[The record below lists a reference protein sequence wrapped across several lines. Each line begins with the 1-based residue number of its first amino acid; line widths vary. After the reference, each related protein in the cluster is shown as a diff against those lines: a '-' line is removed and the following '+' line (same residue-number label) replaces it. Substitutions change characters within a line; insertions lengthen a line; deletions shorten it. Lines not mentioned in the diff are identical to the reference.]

1 MKTVFMFSGQ
11 GAQYAGMGKDL
22 YENYAVAKE
31 VFDRADEVLGYSIK
45 DICFSDEEKLGLT
58 EFTQPAILTMSIAAM
73 KVLQENGINADM
85 TAGLSL
91 GEYSALVASGAMK
104 FEEAVALVQ
113 KRGKFMC
120 GIIGYTGS
128 EDVKG
133 VLLDALELLE
143 YRGYDSAGIA
153 LADTGL
159 KQTKVYKCAG
169 RVKDLRA
176 ICESEKLITE
186 CGIGHT
192 RWATHGG
199 VNDTNAH
206 PHQVGKVTLVHNGII
221 ENYRELIADYE
232 LESVLKSETDSE
244 VVAALL
250 NKFYTGDP
258 DEAIKKTVSKLK
270 GTFALVILFEDHQ
283 GEIYSVRNVSPI
295 VATLCKEGAMLA
307 SDLTALCRFTNRY
320 FVVPEYHILKLAKD
334 AIVLKDFNGNQVE
347 PDYLEVDW
355 ELNNAG
361 KNGYP
366 FYMEKEIME
375 QPDAI
380 ERTITN
386 RITSGMPDFT
396 ADGVPDEIF
405 TQCERVNIIACGTAM
420 HAGLVAQALIK
431 SILHMHIDVDM
442 ASEFMYSDP
451 VIDEKSLVIA
461 VSQSGETIDTLEAV
475 KYAKKRGA
483 KCLSIINVKGSSIA
497 RESDYVLYTNAGPEI
512 AVAST
517 KAYTTQ
523 LAVFYLIV
531 AKMAQLR
538 GVFSQEETQSFI
550 RELQRT
556 PDVMKKV
563 LEGRQEI
570 HKLAN
575 KVLEAK
581 DLFMIGRGL
590 DYSILLEGSLKLK
603 EVSYIHS
610 EAYAS
615 GELKHGPIALITQD
629 TPVVAAVTQE
639 KLMSK
644 ELSNI
649 KEVRSRGASCSLS
662 RKVLQKISTVHM
674 IPSICRICRMNLW

>member
-1 MKTVFMFSGQ
+1 
-11 GAQYAGMGKDL
+11 
-22 YENYAVAKE
+22 
-31 VFDRADEVLGYSIK
+31 
-45 DICFSDEEKLGLT
+45 
-58 EFTQPAILTMSIAAM
+58 
-73 KVLQENGINADM
+73 
-85 TAGLSL
+85 
-91 GEYSALVASGAMK
+91 
-104 FEEAVALVQ
+104 
-113 KRGKFMC
+113 MC

-128 EDVKG
+128 EDVRE

-153 LADTGL
+153 LRDEESGKTE
-159 KQTKVYKCAG
+159 VRKCAG
-169 RVKDLRA
+169 RVSDLRA
-176 ICESEKLITE
+176 ICASEKVVSQ

-199 VNDTNAH
+199 VNDCNAH

-221 ENYRELIADYE
+221 ENYRELIVDYDLADT
-232 LESVLKSETDSE
+232 LKSETDSE

-250 NKFYTGDP
+250 NRFYEGKP
-258 DEAIKKTVSKLK
+258 EEAIKKTVSKLK
-270 GTFALVILFEDHQ
+270 GTFALVILFEDQ
-283 GEIYSVRNVSPI
+283 KDVIYSTRNVSPI
-295 VATLCKEGAMLA
+295 VATICKEGAMLA

-320 FVVPEYHILKLAKD
+320 FVVPEYHILKLSADKLTLTD
-334 AIVLKDFNGNQVE
+334 FEGNEVLPK
-347 PDYLEVDW
+347 YLTVDW
-355 ELNNAG
+355 ELNSAG

-375 QPDAI
+375 QPEAI
-380 ERTITN
+380 ENTIRN
-386 RITSGMPDFT
+386 RIVGGMPDFT
-396 ADGVPDEIF
+396 ADGVPDTLF
-405 TQCERVNIIACGTAM
+405 TECEHICIVACGTAM
-420 HAGLVAQALIK
+420 HAGLVAQALVK
-431 SILHMHIDVDM
+431 SILHMHIEVQM

-451 VIDEKSLVIA
+451 VIDEKTLVIA

-475 KYAKKRGA
+475 KYAKNRGA
-483 KCLSIINVKGSSIA
+483 KCLAIINVKGSSIA

-531 AKMAQLR
+531 ARMAHSR
-538 GVFSQEETQSFI
+538 GVFDDAQTQSFV

-556 PDVMKKV
+556 PEVMKKV
-563 LEGRQEI
+563 LERRRDI
-570 HKLAN
+570 HVVAK
-575 KVLEAK
+575 KVLGAK

-629 TPVVAAVTQE
+629 TPVVATVTQE

-649 KEVRSRGASCSLS
+649 KEVKSRGADVVVFIKESIAGDLAKEYEIFTLPDMRDEFMVLPASVALQLLAYYVS
-662 RKVLQKISTVHM
+662 SDKGFDVDKPRNLAKVVTVE
-674 IPSICRICRMNLW
+674 

>member
-1 MKTVFMFSGQ
+1 
-11 GAQYAGMGKDL
+11 
-22 YENYAVAKE
+22 
-31 VFDRADEVLGYSIK
+31 
-45 DICFSDEEKLGLT
+45 
-58 EFTQPAILTMSIAAM
+58 
-73 KVLQENGINADM
+73 
-85 TAGLSL
+85 
-91 GEYSALVASGAMK
+91 
-104 FEEAVALVQ
+104 
-113 KRGKFMC
+113 MC

-128 EDVKG
+128 EDVRE

-153 LADTGL
+153 LRDEESGKTE
-159 KQTKVYKCAG
+159 VRKCAG
-169 RVKDLRA
+169 RVSDLRA
-176 ICESEKLITE
+176 ICMSEKVVSQ

-199 VNDTNAH
+199 VNDCNAH

-221 ENYRELIADYE
+221 ENYRELIADYD
-232 LESVLKSETDSE
+232 LADTLKSETDSE

-250 NKFYTGDP
+250 NRFYEGNP
-258 DEAIKKTVSKLK
+258 EEAIKKTVSKLK
-270 GTFALVILFEDHQ
+270 GTFALVILFEDQ
-283 GEIYSVRNVSPI
+283 KDVIYSTRNVSPI
-295 VATLCKEGAMLA
+295 VATICKEGAMLA

-320 FVVPEYHILKLAKD
+320 FVVPEYHILKLSADKLTLTD
-334 AIVLKDFNGNQVE
+334 FDGNEVLPK
-347 PDYLEVDW
+347 YLTVDW
-355 ELNNAG
+355 ELNSAG

-375 QPDAI
+375 QPEAI
-380 ERTITN
+380 ENTIKN
-386 RITSGMPDFT
+386 RIVGGMPDFT
-396 ADGVPDEIF
+396 ADGVPDTLF
-405 TQCERVNIIACGTAM
+405 TECEHICIVACGTAM
-420 HAGLVAQALIK
+420 HAGLVAQALVK
-431 SILHMHIDVDM
+431 SILHMHIEVQM

-451 VIDEKSLVIA
+451 VIDEKTLVIA

-475 KYAKKRGA
+475 KYAKNRGA
-483 KCLSIINVKGSSIA
+483 KCLAIINVKGSSIA

-531 AKMAQLR
+531 ARMAHSR
-538 GVFSQEETQSFI
+538 GVFDDAQTQSFV

-556 PDVMKKV
+556 PEVMKKV
-563 LEGRQEI
+563 LERRRDI
-570 HKLAN
+570 HVVAK
-575 KVLEAK
+575 KVLGAK

-629 TPVVAAVTQE
+629 TPVVATVTQE

-649 KEVRSRGASCSLS
+649 KEVKSRGADVVVFIKESIAGDLAKEYEIFTLPDMRDEFMVLPASVALQLLAYYVS
-662 RKVLQKISTVHM
+662 SDKGFDVDKPRNLAKVVTVE
-674 IPSICRICRMNLW
+674 

>member
-1 MKTVFMFSGQ
+1 
-11 GAQYAGMGKDL
+11 
-22 YENYAVAKE
+22 
-31 VFDRADEVLGYSIK
+31 
-45 DICFSDEEKLGLT
+45 
-58 EFTQPAILTMSIAAM
+58 
-73 KVLQENGINADM
+73 
-85 TAGLSL
+85 
-91 GEYSALVASGAMK
+91 
-104 FEEAVALVQ
+104 
-113 KRGKFMC
+113 MC

-128 EDVKG
+128 EDVRE

-153 LADTGL
+153 LRDEESGKTE
-159 KQTKVYKCAG
+159 VRKCAG
-169 RVKDLRA
+169 RVSDLRA
-176 ICESEKLITE
+176 ICASEKVVSQ

-199 VNDTNAH
+199 VNDCNAH

-221 ENYRELIADYE
+221 ENYRELIADYD
-232 LESVLKSETDSE
+232 LADTLKSETDSE

-250 NKFYTGDP
+250 NRFYEGKP
-258 DEAIKKTVSKLK
+258 EEAIKKTVSKLK
-270 GTFALVILFEDHQ
+270 GTFALVILFEDQ
-283 GEIYSVRNVSPI
+283 KDVIYSTRNVSPI
-295 VATLCKEGAMLA
+295 VATICKEGAMLA

-320 FVVPEYHILKLAKD
+320 FVVPEYHILKLSADKLTLTD
-334 AIVLKDFNGNQVE
+334 FDGNEVLPK
-347 PDYLEVDW
+347 YLTVDW
-355 ELNNAG
+355 ELNSAG

-375 QPDAI
+375 QPEAI
-380 ERTITN
+380 ENTIRN
-386 RITSGMPDFT
+386 RIVGGMPDFT
-396 ADGVPDEIF
+396 ADGVPDTLF
-405 TQCERVNIIACGTAM
+405 TECEHICIVACGTAM
-420 HAGLVAQALIK
+420 HAGLVAQALVK
-431 SILHMHIDVDM
+431 SILHMHIEVQM

-451 VIDEKSLVIA
+451 VIDEKTLVIA

-475 KYAKKRGA
+475 KYAKNRGA
-483 KCLSIINVKGSSIA
+483 KCLAIINVKGSSIA

-531 AKMAQLR
+531 ARMAHSR
-538 GVFSQEETQSFI
+538 GVFDDAQTQSFV

-556 PDVMKKV
+556 PEVMKKV
-563 LEGRQEI
+563 LERRRDI
-570 HKLAN
+570 HVVAK
-575 KVLEAK
+575 KVLGAK

-629 TPVVAAVTQE
+629 TPVVATVTQE

-649 KEVRSRGASCSLS
+649 KEVKSRGADVVVFIKESIAGDLAKEYEIFTLPDMQDEFMVLPASVALQLLAYYVS
-662 RKVLQKISTVHM
+662 SDKGFDVDKPRNLAKVVTVE
-674 IPSICRICRMNLW
+674 

>member
-1 MKTVFMFSGQ
+1 
-11 GAQYAGMGKDL
+11 
-22 YENYAVAKE
+22 
-31 VFDRADEVLGYSIK
+31 
-45 DICFSDEEKLGLT
+45 
-58 EFTQPAILTMSIAAM
+58 
-73 KVLQENGINADM
+73 
-85 TAGLSL
+85 
-91 GEYSALVASGAMK
+91 
-104 FEEAVALVQ
+104 
-113 KRGKFMC
+113 MC

-128 EDVKG
+128 EDVRE

-153 LADTGL
+153 LRDEESGKTE
-159 KQTKVYKCAG
+159 VRKCAG
-169 RVKDLRA
+169 RVSDLRA
-176 ICESEKLITE
+176 ICASEKVVSQ

-199 VNDTNAH
+199 VNDCNAH

-221 ENYRELIADYE
+221 ENYRELIADYD
-232 LESVLKSETDSE
+232 LADTLKSETDSE

-250 NKFYTGDP
+250 NRFYEGNP
-258 DEAIKKTVSKLK
+258 EEAIKKTVSKLK
-270 GTFALVILFEDHQ
+270 GTFALVILFEDQ
-283 GEIYSVRNVSPI
+283 KDVIYSTRNVSPI
-295 VATLCKEGAMLA
+295 VATICKEGAMLA

-320 FVVPEYHILKLAKD
+320 FVVPEYHILKLSADKLTLTD
-334 AIVLKDFNGNQVE
+334 FEGNEVLPK
-347 PDYLEVDW
+347 YLTVDW
-355 ELNNAG
+355 ELNSAG

-375 QPDAI
+375 QPEAI
-380 ERTITN
+380 ENTIKN
-386 RITSGMPDFT
+386 RIVGGMPDFT
-396 ADGVPDEIF
+396 ADGVPDTLF
-405 TQCERVNIIACGTAM
+405 TECEHICIVACGTAM
-420 HAGLVAQALIK
+420 HAGLVAQALVK
-431 SILHMHIDVDM
+431 SILHMHIEVQM

-451 VIDEKSLVIA
+451 VIDEKTLVIA

-475 KYAKKRGA
+475 KYAKNRGA
-483 KCLSIINVKGSSIA
+483 KCLAIINVKGSSIA

-531 AKMAQLR
+531 ARMAHSR
-538 GVFSQEETQSFI
+538 GVFDDAQTQSFV

-556 PDVMKKV
+556 PEVMKKV
-563 LEGRQEI
+563 LEHRRDI
-570 HKLAN
+570 HVVAK
-575 KVLEAK
+575 KVLGAK

-629 TPVVAAVTQE
+629 TPVVATVTQE

-649 KEVRSRGASCSLS
+649 KEVKSRGADVVVFIKESIAGDLAKEYEIFTLPDMQDEFMVLPASVALQLLAYYVS
-662 RKVLQKISTVHM
+662 SDKGFDVDKPRNLAKVVTVE
-674 IPSICRICRMNLW
+674 

>member
-1 MKTVFMFSGQ
+1 
-11 GAQYAGMGKDL
+11 
-22 YENYAVAKE
+22 
-31 VFDRADEVLGYSIK
+31 
-45 DICFSDEEKLGLT
+45 
-58 EFTQPAILTMSIAAM
+58 
-73 KVLQENGINADM
+73 
-85 TAGLSL
+85 
-91 GEYSALVASGAMK
+91 
-104 FEEAVALVQ
+104 
-113 KRGKFMC
+113 MC
-120 GIIGYTGS
+120 GIIGYTGR
-128 EDVKG
+128 EDVRE

-153 LADTGL
+153 LRDEESGKTE
-159 KQTKVYKCAG
+159 VRKCAG
-169 RVKDLRA
+169 RVSDLRA
-176 ICESEKLITE
+176 ICASEKVVSQ

-199 VNDTNAH
+199 VNDCNAH

-221 ENYRELIADYE
+221 ENYRELIADYD
-232 LESVLKSETDSE
+232 LADTLKSETDSE

-250 NKFYTGDP
+250 NRFYEGKP
-258 DEAIKKTVSKLK
+258 EEAIKKTVSKLK
-270 GTFALVILFEDHQ
+270 GTFALVILFEDQ
-283 GEIYSVRNVSPI
+283 KDVIYSTRNVSPI
-295 VATLCKEGAMLA
+295 VATICKEGAMLA

-320 FVVPEYHILKLAKD
+320 FVVPEYHILKLSADK
-334 AIVLKDFNGNQVE
+334 LTLTDFDGNE
-347 PDYLEVDW
+347 MLPKYLTVDW
-355 ELNNAG
+355 ELNSAG

-375 QPDAI
+375 QPEAI
-380 ERTITN
+380 ENTIRN
-386 RITSGMPDFT
+386 RIVGGMPDFT
-396 ADGVPDEIF
+396 ADGVPDTLF
-405 TQCERVNIIACGTAM
+405 TECEHICIVACGTAM
-420 HAGLVAQALIK
+420 HAGLVAQALVK
-431 SILHMHIDVDM
+431 SILHMHIEVQM

-451 VIDEKSLVIA
+451 VIDEKTLVIA

-475 KYAKKRGA
+475 KYAKNRGA
-483 KCLSIINVKGSSIA
+483 KCLAIINVKGSSIA

-531 AKMAQLR
+531 ARMAHSR
-538 GVFSQEETQSFI
+538 GVFDDAQTQSFV

-556 PDVMKKV
+556 PEVMKKV
-563 LEGRQEI
+563 LERRRDI
-570 HKLAN
+570 HVVAK
-575 KVLEAK
+575 KVLGAK

-629 TPVVAAVTQE
+629 TPVVATVTQE

-649 KEVRSRGASCSLS
+649 KEVKSRGADVVVFIKESIVGDLAKEYEIFTLPDMQDEFMVLPASVALQLLAYYVS
-662 RKVLQKISTVHM
+662 SDKGFDVDKPRNLAKVVTVE
-674 IPSICRICRMNLW
+674 

>member
-1 MKTVFMFSGQ
+1 
-11 GAQYAGMGKDL
+11 
-22 YENYAVAKE
+22 
-31 VFDRADEVLGYSIK
+31 
-45 DICFSDEEKLGLT
+45 
-58 EFTQPAILTMSIAAM
+58 
-73 KVLQENGINADM
+73 
-85 TAGLSL
+85 
-91 GEYSALVASGAMK
+91 
-104 FEEAVALVQ
+104 
-113 KRGKFMC
+113 MC

-128 EDVKG
+128 EDVRE

-153 LADTGL
+153 LRDEESGKTE
-159 KQTKVYKCAG
+159 VRKCAG
-169 RVKDLRA
+169 RVSDLRA
-176 ICESEKLITE
+176 ICASEKVVSQ

-199 VNDTNAH
+199 VNDCNAH

-221 ENYRELIADYE
+221 ENYRELIVDYDLADT
-232 LESVLKSETDSE
+232 LKSETDSE

-250 NKFYTGDP
+250 NRFYEGKP
-258 DEAIKKTVSKLK
+258 EEAIKKTVSKLK
-270 GTFALVILFEDHQ
+270 GTFALVILFEDQ
-283 GEIYSVRNVSPI
+283 KDVIYSTRNVSPI
-295 VATLCKEGAMLA
+295 VATICKEGAMLA

-320 FVVPEYHILKLAKD
+320 FVVPEYHILKLSADKLTLTD
-334 AIVLKDFNGNQVE
+334 FDGNEVLPK
-347 PDYLEVDW
+347 YLTVDW
-355 ELNNAG
+355 ELNSAG

-375 QPDAI
+375 QPEAI
-380 ERTITN
+380 ENTIRN
-386 RITSGMPDFT
+386 RIVGGMPDFT
-396 ADGVPDEIF
+396 ADGVPDTLF
-405 TQCERVNIIACGTAM
+405 TECEHICIVACGTAM
-420 HAGLVAQALIK
+420 HAGLVAQALVK
-431 SILHMHIDVDM
+431 SILHMHIEVQM

-451 VIDEKSLVIA
+451 VIDEKTLVIA
-461 VSQSGETIDTLEAV
+461 VSQSGETIDTLEAL
-475 KYAKKRGA
+475 KYAKNRGA
-483 KCLSIINVKGSSIA
+483 KCLAIINVKGSSIA

-531 AKMAQLR
+531 ARMAHSR
-538 GVFSQEETQSFI
+538 GVFDDAQTQSFV

-556 PDVMKKV
+556 PEVMKKV
-563 LEGRQEI
+563 LERRRDI
-570 HKLAN
+570 HVVAK
-575 KVLEAK
+575 KVLGAK

-629 TPVVAAVTQE
+629 TPVVATVTQE

-649 KEVRSRGASCSLS
+649 KEVKSRGADVVVFIKESIAGDLAKEYEIFTLPDMRDEFMVLPASVALQLLAYYVS
-662 RKVLQKISTVHM
+662 SDKGFDVDKPRNLAKVVTVE
-674 IPSICRICRMNLW
+674 

>member
-1 MKTVFMFSGQ
+1 
-11 GAQYAGMGKDL
+11 
-22 YENYAVAKE
+22 
-31 VFDRADEVLGYSIK
+31 
-45 DICFSDEEKLGLT
+45 
-58 EFTQPAILTMSIAAM
+58 
-73 KVLQENGINADM
+73 
-85 TAGLSL
+85 
-91 GEYSALVASGAMK
+91 
-104 FEEAVALVQ
+104 
-113 KRGKFMC
+113 MC

-128 EDVKG
+128 EDVRE

-153 LADTGL
+153 LRDEESGKTE
-159 KQTKVYKCAG
+159 VRKCAG
-169 RVKDLRA
+169 RVSDLRA
-176 ICESEKLITE
+176 ICASEKVVSQ

-199 VNDTNAH
+199 VNDCNAH
-206 PHQVGKVTLVHNGII
+206 PHHVGKVTLVHNGII
-221 ENYRELIADYE
+221 ENYRELIADYD
-232 LESVLKSETDSE
+232 LADTLKSETDSE

-250 NKFYTGDP
+250 NRFYEGNP
-258 DEAIKKTVSKLK
+258 EEAIKKTVSKLK
-270 GTFALVILFEDHQ
+270 GTFALVILFEDQ
-283 GEIYSVRNVSPI
+283 KDVIYSTRNVSPI
-295 VATLCKEGAMLA
+295 VATICKEGAMLA

-320 FVVPEYHILKLAKD
+320 FVVPEYHILKLSADKLTLTD
-334 AIVLKDFNGNQVE
+334 FDGNEVLPK
-347 PDYLEVDW
+347 YLTVDW
-355 ELNNAG
+355 ELNSAG

-375 QPDAI
+375 QPEAI
-380 ERTITN
+380 ENTIRN
-386 RITSGMPDFT
+386 RIVGGMPDFT
-396 ADGVPDEIF
+396 ADGVPDTLF
-405 TQCERVNIIACGTAM
+405 TECEHICIVACGTAM
-420 HAGLVAQALIK
+420 HAGLVAQALVK
-431 SILHMHIDVDM
+431 SILHMHIEVQM

-451 VIDEKSLVIA
+451 VIDEKTLVIA
-461 VSQSGETIDTLEAV
+461 VSQSGETIDTLEAM
-475 KYAKKRGA
+475 KYAKNRGA
-483 KCLSIINVKGSSIA
+483 KCLAIINVKGSSIA

-531 AKMAQLR
+531 ARMAHSR
-538 GVFSQEETQSFI
+538 GVFDDAQTQSFV

-556 PDVMKKV
+556 PEVMKKV
-563 LEGRQEI
+563 LERRRDI
-570 HKLAN
+570 HVVAK
-575 KVLEAK
+575 KVLGAK

-629 TPVVAAVTQE
+629 TPVVATVTQE

-649 KEVRSRGASCSLS
+649 KEVKSRGADVVVFIKESIVGDLAKEYEIFTLPDMQDEFMVLPASVALQLLAYYVS
-662 RKVLQKISTVHM
+662 SDKGFDVDKPRNLAKVVTVE
-674 IPSICRICRMNLW
+674 

>member
-1 MKTVFMFSGQ
+1 
-11 GAQYAGMGKDL
+11 
-22 YENYAVAKE
+22 
-31 VFDRADEVLGYSIK
+31 
-45 DICFSDEEKLGLT
+45 
-58 EFTQPAILTMSIAAM
+58 
-73 KVLQENGINADM
+73 
-85 TAGLSL
+85 
-91 GEYSALVASGAMK
+91 
-104 FEEAVALVQ
+104 
-113 KRGKFMC
+113 MC

-128 EDVKG
+128 EDVRE

-153 LADTGL
+153 LRDEESGKTE
-159 KQTKVYKCAG
+159 VRKCAG
-169 RVKDLRA
+169 RVSDLRA
-176 ICESEKLITE
+176 ICASEKVVSQ

-192 RWATHGG
+192 RWATLGG
-199 VNDTNAH
+199 VNDCNAH

-221 ENYRELIADYE
+221 ENYRELIADYD
-232 LESVLKSETDSE
+232 LADTLKSETDSE

-250 NKFYTGDP
+250 NRFYEGNP
-258 DEAIKKTVSKLK
+258 EEAIKKTVSKLK
-270 GTFALVILFEDHQ
+270 GTFALVILFEDQ
-283 GEIYSVRNVSPI
+283 KDVIYSTRNVSPI
-295 VATLCKEGAMLA
+295 VATICKEGAMLA

-320 FVVPEYHILKLAKD
+320 FVVPEYHILKLSADKLTLTD
-334 AIVLKDFNGNQVE
+334 FDGNEVLPK
-347 PDYLEVDW
+347 YLTVDW
-355 ELNNAG
+355 ELNSAG

-375 QPDAI
+375 QPEAI
-380 ERTITN
+380 ENTIRN
-386 RITSGMPDFT
+386 RIVGGMPDFT
-396 ADGVPDEIF
+396 ADGVPDTLF
-405 TQCERVNIIACGTAM
+405 TECEHICIVACGTAM
-420 HAGLVAQALIK
+420 HAGLVAQALVK
-431 SILHMHIDVDM
+431 SILHMHIEVQM

-451 VIDEKSLVIA
+451 VIDEKTLVIA
-461 VSQSGETIDTLEAV
+461 VSQSGETIDTLEAM
-475 KYAKKRGA
+475 KYAKNRGA
-483 KCLSIINVKGSSIA
+483 KCLAIINVKGSSIA

-531 AKMAQLR
+531 ARMAHSR
-538 GVFSQEETQSFI
+538 GVFDDAQTQSFV

-556 PDVMKKV
+556 PEVMKKV
-563 LEGRQEI
+563 LERRRDI
-570 HKLAN
+570 HVVAK
-575 KVLEAK
+575 KVLGAK

-629 TPVVAAVTQE
+629 TPVVATVTQE

-649 KEVRSRGASCSLS
+649 KEVKSRGADVVVFIKEIIVGDLAKEYEIFTLPDMQDEFMVLPASVALQLLAYYVSSDKGFDVDKPRNLA
-662 RKVLQKISTVHM
+662 KVVTVE
-674 IPSICRICRMNLW
+674 

>member
-1 MKTVFMFSGQ
+1 
-11 GAQYAGMGKDL
+11 
-22 YENYAVAKE
+22 
-31 VFDRADEVLGYSIK
+31 
-45 DICFSDEEKLGLT
+45 
-58 EFTQPAILTMSIAAM
+58 
-73 KVLQENGINADM
+73 
-85 TAGLSL
+85 
-91 GEYSALVASGAMK
+91 
-104 FEEAVALVQ
+104 
-113 KRGKFMC
+113 MC

-128 EDVKG
+128 EDVRE

-153 LADTGL
+153 LRDEESGKTE
-159 KQTKVYKCAG
+159 VRKCAG
-169 RVKDLRA
+169 RVSDLRA
-176 ICESEKLITE
+176 ICASEKVVSQ

-199 VNDTNAH
+199 VNDCNAH

-221 ENYRELIADYE
+221 ENYRELIADYD
-232 LESVLKSETDSE
+232 LADTLKSETDSE

-250 NKFYTGDP
+250 NRFYEGNP
-258 DEAIKKTVSKLK
+258 EEAIKKTVSKLK
-270 GTFALVILFEDHQ
+270 GTFALVILFEDQ
-283 GEIYSVRNVSPI
+283 KDVIYSTRNVSPI
-295 VATLCKEGAMLA
+295 VATICKEGAMLA

-320 FVVPEYHILKLAKD
+320 FVVPEYHILKLSADKLTLTD
-334 AIVLKDFNGNQVE
+334 FDGNEVLPK
-347 PDYLEVDW
+347 YLTVDW
-355 ELNNAG
+355 ELNSAG

-375 QPDAI
+375 QPEAI
-380 ERTITN
+380 ENTIRN
-386 RITSGMPDFT
+386 RIVGGMPDFT
-396 ADGVPDEIF
+396 ADGVPDTLF
-405 TQCERVNIIACGTAM
+405 TECEHICIVACGTAM
-420 HAGLVAQALIK
+420 HAGLVAQALVK
-431 SILHMHIDVDM
+431 SILHMHIEVQM

-451 VIDEKSLVIA
+451 VIDEKTLVIA

-475 KYAKKRGA
+475 KYAKNRGA
-483 KCLSIINVKGSSIA
+483 KCLAIINVKGSSIA

-531 AKMAQLR
+531 ARMAHSR
-538 GVFSQEETQSFI
+538 GVFDDAQTQSFV

-556 PDVMKKV
+556 PEVMKKV
-563 LEGRQEI
+563 LERRRDI
-570 HKLAN
+570 HVVAK
-575 KVLEAK
+575 KVLGAK

-629 TPVVAAVTQE
+629 TPVVATVTQE

-649 KEVRSRGASCSLS
+649 KDVKSRGADVVVFIKESIVGDLAKEYEIFTLPDMKDEFMVLPASVALQLLAYYVS
-662 RKVLQKISTVHM
+662 SDKGFDVDKPRNLAKVVTVE
-674 IPSICRICRMNLW
+674 

>member
-1 MKTVFMFSGQ
+1 
-11 GAQYAGMGKDL
+11 
-22 YENYAVAKE
+22 
-31 VFDRADEVLGYSIK
+31 
-45 DICFSDEEKLGLT
+45 
-58 EFTQPAILTMSIAAM
+58 
-73 KVLQENGINADM
+73 
-85 TAGLSL
+85 
-91 GEYSALVASGAMK
+91 
-104 FEEAVALVQ
+104 
-113 KRGKFMC
+113 MC

-128 EDVKG
+128 EDVRE

-153 LADTGL
+153 LRDEESGKTE
-159 KQTKVYKCAG
+159 VRKCAG
-169 RVKDLRA
+169 RVSDLRA
-176 ICESEKLITE
+176 ICASEKVVSQ

-199 VNDTNAH
+199 VNDCNAH

-221 ENYRELIADYE
+221 ENYRELIADYD
-232 LESVLKSETDSE
+232 LADTLKSETDSE

-250 NKFYTGDP
+250 NRFYEGKP
-258 DEAIKKTVSKLK
+258 EEAIKKTVSKLK
-270 GTFALVILFEDHQ
+270 GTFALVILFEDQ
-283 GEIYSVRNVSPI
+283 KDVIYSTRNVSPI
-295 VATLCKEGAMLA
+295 VATICKEGAMLA

-320 FVVPEYHILKLAKD
+320 FVVPEYHILKLSADK
-334 AIVLKDFNGNQVE
+334 LTLTDFDGNE
-347 PDYLEVDW
+347 MLPKYLTVDW
-355 ELNNAG
+355 ELNSAG

-375 QPDAI
+375 QPEAI
-380 ERTITN
+380 ENTIRN
-386 RITSGMPDFT
+386 RIVGGMPDFT
-396 ADGVPDEIF
+396 ADGVPDTLF
-405 TQCERVNIIACGTAM
+405 TECEHICIVACGTAM
-420 HAGLVAQALIK
+420 HAGLVAQALVK
-431 SILHMHIDVDM
+431 SILHMHIEVQM

-451 VIDEKSLVIA
+451 VIDEKTLVIA
-461 VSQSGETIDTLEAV
+461 VSQSGETIDTLEAM
-475 KYAKKRGA
+475 KYAKNRGA
-483 KCLSIINVKGSSIA
+483 KCLAIINVKGSSIA

-531 AKMAQLR
+531 ARMAHSR
-538 GVFSQEETQSFI
+538 GVFDDAQTQSFV

-556 PDVMKKV
+556 PEVMKKV
-563 LEGRQEI
+563 LERRRDI
-570 HKLAN
+570 HVVAK
-575 KVLEAK
+575 KVLGAK

-629 TPVVAAVTQE
+629 TPVVATVTQE

-649 KEVRSRGASCSLS
+649 KEVKSRGADVVVFIKESIVGDLAKEYEIFTLPDMQDEFMVLPASVALQLLAYYVS
-662 RKVLQKISTVHM
+662 SDKGFDVDKPRNLAKVVTVE
-674 IPSICRICRMNLW
+674 

>member
-1 MKTVFMFSGQ
+1 
-11 GAQYAGMGKDL
+11 
-22 YENYAVAKE
+22 
-31 VFDRADEVLGYSIK
+31 
-45 DICFSDEEKLGLT
+45 
-58 EFTQPAILTMSIAAM
+58 
-73 KVLQENGINADM
+73 
-85 TAGLSL
+85 
-91 GEYSALVASGAMK
+91 
-104 FEEAVALVQ
+104 
-113 KRGKFMC
+113 MC

-347 PDYLEVDW
+347 P
-355 ELNNAG
+355 
-361 KNGYP
+361 
-366 FYMEKEIME
+366 
-375 QPDAI
+375 
-380 ERTITN
+380 
-386 RITSGMPDFT
+386 
-396 ADGVPDEIF
+396 
-405 TQCERVNIIACGTAM
+405 AC
-420 HAGLVAQALIK
+420 
-431 SILHMHIDVDM
+431 
-442 ASEFMYSDP
+442 
-451 VIDEKSLVIA
+451 
-461 VSQSGETIDTLEAV
+461 
-475 KYAKKRGA
+475 
-483 KCLSIINVKGSSIA
+483 
-497 RESDYVLYTNAGPEI
+497 
-512 AVAST
+512 
-517 KAYTTQ
+517 
-523 LAVFYLIV
+523 
-531 AKMAQLR
+531 
-538 GVFSQEETQSFI
+538 
-550 RELQRT
+550 
-556 PDVMKKV
+556 
-563 LEGRQEI
+563 
-570 HKLAN
+570 
-575 KVLEAK
+575 
-581 DLFMIGRGL
+581 
-590 DYSILLEGSLKLK
+590 
-603 EVSYIHS
+603 
-610 EAYAS
+610 
-615 GELKHGPIALITQD
+615 
-629 TPVVAAVTQE
+629 
-639 KLMSK
+639 
-644 ELSNI
+644 
-649 KEVRSRGASCSLS
+649 
-662 RKVLQKISTVHM
+662 
-674 IPSICRICRMNLW
+674 

>member
-1 MKTVFMFSGQ
+1 
-11 GAQYAGMGKDL
+11 
-22 YENYAVAKE
+22 
-31 VFDRADEVLGYSIK
+31 
-45 DICFSDEEKLGLT
+45 
-58 EFTQPAILTMSIAAM
+58 
-73 KVLQENGINADM
+73 
-85 TAGLSL
+85 
-91 GEYSALVASGAMK
+91 
-104 FEEAVALVQ
+104 
-113 KRGKFMC
+113 MC

-128 EDVKG
+128 EDVRE

-153 LADTGL
+153 LRDEESGKTE
-159 KQTKVYKCAG
+159 VRKCAG
-169 RVKDLRA
+169 RVSDLRA
-176 ICESEKLITE
+176 ICASEKVVSQ

-199 VNDTNAH
+199 VNDCNAH

-221 ENYRELIADYE
+221 ENYRELIADYD
-232 LESVLKSETDSE
+232 LADTLKSETDSE

-250 NKFYTGDP
+250 NRFYEGKP
-258 DEAIKKTVSKLK
+258 EEAIKKTVSKLK
-270 GTFALVILFEDHQ
+270 GTFALVILFEDQ
-283 GEIYSVRNVSPI
+283 KDVIYSTRNVSPI
-295 VATLCKEGAMLA
+295 VATICKEGAMLA

-320 FVVPEYHILKLAKD
+320 FVVPEYHILKLSADKLTLTD
-334 AIVLKDFNGNQVE
+334 FEGNEVLPK
-347 PDYLEVDW
+347 YLTVDW
-355 ELNNAG
+355 ELNSAG

-375 QPDAI
+375 QPEAI
-380 ERTITN
+380 ENTIRN
-386 RITSGMPDFT
+386 RIVGGMPDFT
-396 ADGVPDEIF
+396 ADGVPDTLF
-405 TQCERVNIIACGTAM
+405 TECEHICIVACGTAM
-420 HAGLVAQALIK
+420 HAGLVAQALVK
-431 SILHMHIDVDM
+431 SILHMHIEVQM

-451 VIDEKSLVIA
+451 VIDEKTLVIA
-461 VSQSGETIDTLEAV
+461 VSQSGETIDTLEAM
-475 KYAKKRGA
+475 KYAKNRGA
-483 KCLSIINVKGSSIA
+483 KCLAIINVKGSSIA

-531 AKMAQLR
+531 AKMAQLC
-538 GVFSQEETQSFI
+538 GVFSEEETRSFV
-550 RELQRT
+550 RELQQSPEAVR
-556 PDVMKKV
+556 KV
-563 LEGRQEI
+563 LERRTQI
-570 HKLAN
+570 HRLAN

-590 DYSILLEGSLKLK
+590 DYSTLLEGSLKLK

-649 KEVRSRGASCSLS
+649 KEVRSRGADIVLFTKESLAKDLES
-662 RKVLQKISTVHM
+662 MYDTFCLPELRDEFMVMPTSVALQLLAYYVSSDKGFDVDKPRNLAKVVTVE
-674 IPSICRICRMNLW
+674 

>member
-1 MKTVFMFSGQ
+1 
-11 GAQYAGMGKDL
+11 
-22 YENYAVAKE
+22 
-31 VFDRADEVLGYSIK
+31 
-45 DICFSDEEKLGLT
+45 
-58 EFTQPAILTMSIAAM
+58 
-73 KVLQENGINADM
+73 
-85 TAGLSL
+85 
-91 GEYSALVASGAMK
+91 
-104 FEEAVALVQ
+104 
-113 KRGKFMC
+113 MC

-128 EDVKG
+128 EDVKEI
-133 VLLDALELLE
+133 LLDALELLE
-143 YRGYDSAGIA
+143 YRGYDSAGIGVCDEA
-153 LADTGL
+153 SGA
-159 KQTKVYKCAG
+159 TKVYKCAG
-169 RVKDLRA
+169 RVSDLRA
-176 ICESEKLITE
+176 ICASEKILSH

-199 VNDTNAH
+199 VNDVNAH
-206 PHQVGKVTLVHNGII
+206 PHKVGKVTLVHNGII
-221 ENYRELIADYE
+221 ENYRELIADYNLQE
-232 LESVLKSETDSE
+232 KLQSETDSE

-250 NKFYTGDP
+250 DHFYTGDP

-270 GTFALVILFEDHQ
+270 GTFALVILFADQ
-283 GEIYSVRNVSPI
+283 KDVIYSSRNVSPI

-320 FVVPEYHILKLAKD
+320 FVVPEYHILELHKDKL
-334 AIVLKDFNGNQVE
+334 VLKDFDGTVKE
-347 PDYLEVDW
+347 PEFLEVDW
-355 ELNNAG
+355 ELNSAG

-380 ERTITN
+380 ANTIAN
-386 RITSGMPDFT
+386 RIKGEMPDFS
-396 ADGVPDEIF
+396 AEKIPDELF
-405 TQCERVNIIACGTAM
+405 TDCERICVVACGTAM
-420 HAGLVAQALIK
+420 HAGLVAQALVK
-431 SILHMHIDVDM
+431 SILHMHIDVEM

-451 VIDEKSLVIA
+451 VIDDKTLVIA

-475 KYAKKRGA
+475 KYARRRGA

-523 LAVFYLIV
+523 LAVFYMVV

-538 GVFSQEETQSFI
+538 GVFDVEQTQSFI
-550 RELQRT
+550 RELQRV
-556 PDVMKKV
+556 PDVIKKV
-563 LEGRQEI
+563 LEDRRMI
-570 HKLAN
+570 HVLAN

-615 GELKHGPIALITQD
+615 GELKHGPIALITND

-639 KLMSK
+639 KLLSK

-649 KEVRSRGASCSLS
+649 KEVRSRGASVVLFIKEKIAGGLENEYDVFKLPDMHDEFMVMPASVALQLLAYYVS
-662 RKVLQKISTVHM
+662 SDKGFDVDKPRNLAKVVTVE
-674 IPSICRICRMNLW
+674 

>member
-1 MKTVFMFSGQ
+1 
-11 GAQYAGMGKDL
+11 
-22 YENYAVAKE
+22 
-31 VFDRADEVLGYSIK
+31 
-45 DICFSDEEKLGLT
+45 
-58 EFTQPAILTMSIAAM
+58 
-73 KVLQENGINADM
+73 
-85 TAGLSL
+85 
-91 GEYSALVASGAMK
+91 
-104 FEEAVALVQ
+104 
-113 KRGKFMC
+113 MC

-128 EDVKG
+128 EDVRE

-153 LADTGL
+153 LRDEESGKTE
-159 KQTKVYKCAG
+159 VRKCAG
-169 RVKDLRA
+169 RVSDLRA
-176 ICESEKLITE
+176 ICASEKVVSQ

-199 VNDTNAH
+199 VNDCNAH

-221 ENYRELIADYE
+221 ENYRELIADYD
-232 LESVLKSETDSE
+232 LADTLKSETDSE

-250 NKFYTGDP
+250 NRFYEGKP
-258 DEAIKKTVSKLK
+258 EEAIKKTVSKLK
-270 GTFALVILFEDHQ
+270 GTFALVILFEDQ
-283 GEIYSVRNVSPI
+283 KDVIYSTRNVSPI
-295 VATLCKEGAMLA
+295 VATICKEGAMLA

-320 FVVPEYHILKLAKD
+320 FVVPEYHILKLSADKLTLTD
-334 AIVLKDFNGNQVE
+334 FEGNEVLPK
-347 PDYLEVDW
+347 YLTVDW
-355 ELNNAG
+355 ELNSAG

-375 QPDAI
+375 QPEAI
-380 ERTITN
+380 ENTIRN
-386 RITSGMPDFT
+386 RIVGGMPDFT
-396 ADGVPDEIF
+396 AEGVPDTLF
-405 TQCERVNIIACGTAM
+405 TECEHICIVACGTAM
-420 HAGLVAQALIK
+420 HAGLVAQALVK
-431 SILHMHIDVDM
+431 SILHMHIEVQM

-451 VIDEKSLVIA
+451 VIDEKTLVIA
-461 VSQSGETIDTLEAV
+461 VSQSGETIDTLEAM
-475 KYAKKRGA
+475 KYAKNRGA
-483 KCLSIINVKGSSIA
+483 KCLAIINVKGSSIA

-531 AKMAQLR
+531 ARMAHSR
-538 GVFSQEETQSFI
+538 GVFDDAQTQSFV

-556 PDVMKKV
+556 PEVMKKV
-563 LEGRQEI
+563 LERRRDI
-570 HKLAN
+570 HVVAK
-575 KVLEAK
+575 KVLGAK

-629 TPVVAAVTQE
+629 TPVVATVTQE

-649 KEVRSRGASCSLS
+649 KEVKSRGADVVVFIKESIAGDLAKEYEIFTLPDMQDEFMVLPASVALQLLAYYVS
-662 RKVLQKISTVHM
+662 SDKGFDVDKPRNLAKVVTVE
-674 IPSICRICRMNLW
+674 

>member
-1 MKTVFMFSGQ
+1 
-11 GAQYAGMGKDL
+11 
-22 YENYAVAKE
+22 
-31 VFDRADEVLGYSIK
+31 
-45 DICFSDEEKLGLT
+45 
-58 EFTQPAILTMSIAAM
+58 
-73 KVLQENGINADM
+73 
-85 TAGLSL
+85 
-91 GEYSALVASGAMK
+91 
-104 FEEAVALVQ
+104 
-113 KRGKFMC
+113 MC

-610 EAYAS
+610 EAYAA
-615 GELKHGPIALITQD
+615 GELKHGTISLIEDGILVIGSLTQD
-629 TPVVAAVTQE
+629 SLYE
-639 KLMSK
+639 KTI
-644 ELSNI
+644 SNMVEC
-649 KEVRSRGASCSLS
+649 KSRGASLMGLTNFGNYSIEDTADFVVYVPKTDPHFAASLAVIPLQLLGYYVS
-662 RKVLQKISTVHM
+662 VAKGLDVDKPRNLAKVVTVE
-674 IPSICRICRMNLW
+674 

>member
-1 MKTVFMFSGQ
+1 
-11 GAQYAGMGKDL
+11 
-22 YENYAVAKE
+22 
-31 VFDRADEVLGYSIK
+31 
-45 DICFSDEEKLGLT
+45 
-58 EFTQPAILTMSIAAM
+58 
-73 KVLQENGINADM
+73 
-85 TAGLSL
+85 
-91 GEYSALVASGAMK
+91 
-104 FEEAVALVQ
+104 
-113 KRGKFMC
+113 MC

-128 EDVKG
+128 EDVRE

-153 LADTGL
+153 LRDEESGKTE
-159 KQTKVYKCAG
+159 VRKCAG
-169 RVKDLRA
+169 RVSDLRA
-176 ICESEKLITE
+176 ICASEKVVSQ

-199 VNDTNAH
+199 VNDCNAH

-221 ENYRELIADYE
+221 ENYRELIADYD
-232 LESVLKSETDSE
+232 LADTLKSETDSE

-250 NKFYTGDP
+250 NRFYEGNP
-258 DEAIKKTVSKLK
+258 EEAIKKTVSKLK
-270 GTFALVILFEDHQ
+270 GTFALVILFEDQ
-283 GEIYSVRNVSPI
+283 KDVIYSTRNVSPI
-295 VATLCKEGAMLA
+295 VATICKEGAMLA

-320 FVVPEYHILKLAKD
+320 FVVPEYHILKLSADKLTLTD
-334 AIVLKDFNGNQVE
+334 FDGNEVLPK
-347 PDYLEVDW
+347 YLTVDW
-355 ELNNAG
+355 ELNSAG

-375 QPDAI
+375 QPEAI
-380 ERTITN
+380 ENTIRN
-386 RITSGMPDFT
+386 RIVGGMPDFT
-396 ADGVPDEIF
+396 ADGVPDTLF
-405 TQCERVNIIACGTAM
+405 TECEHICIVACGTAM
-420 HAGLVAQALIK
+420 HAGLVAQALVK
-431 SILHMHIDVDM
+431 SILHMHIEVQM

-451 VIDEKSLVIA
+451 VIDEKTLVIA

-475 KYAKKRGA
+475 KYAKNRGA
-483 KCLSIINVKGSSIA
+483 KCLAIINVKGSSIA

-531 AKMAQLR
+531 ARMAHSR
-538 GVFSQEETQSFI
+538 GVFDDAQTQSFV

-556 PDVMKKV
+556 PEVMKKV
-563 LEGRQEI
+563 LERRRDI
-570 HKLAN
+570 HVVAK
-575 KVLEAK
+575 KVLGAK

-629 TPVVAAVTQE
+629 TPVVATVTQE

-649 KEVRSRGASCSLS
+649 KEVKSRGADVVVFIKESIAGDLAKEYEIFTLPDMRDEFMVLPASVALQLLAYYVS
-662 RKVLQKISTVHM
+662 SDKGFDVDKPRNLAKVVTVE
-674 IPSICRICRMNLW
+674 

>member
-1 MKTVFMFSGQ
+1 
-11 GAQYAGMGKDL
+11 
-22 YENYAVAKE
+22 
-31 VFDRADEVLGYSIK
+31 
-45 DICFSDEEKLGLT
+45 
-58 EFTQPAILTMSIAAM
+58 
-73 KVLQENGINADM
+73 
-85 TAGLSL
+85 
-91 GEYSALVASGAMK
+91 
-104 FEEAVALVQ
+104 
-113 KRGKFMC
+113 MC

-128 EDVKG
+128 EDVRE

-153 LADTGL
+153 LRDEESGKTE
-159 KQTKVYKCAG
+159 VRKCAG
-169 RVKDLRA
+169 RVSDLRA
-176 ICESEKLITE
+176 ICASEKVVSQ

-199 VNDTNAH
+199 VNDCNAH

-221 ENYRELIADYE
+221 ENYRELIADYD
-232 LESVLKSETDSE
+232 LADTLKSETDSE

-250 NKFYTGDP
+250 NRFYEGKP
-258 DEAIKKTVSKLK
+258 EEAIKKTVSKLK
-270 GTFALVILFEDHQ
+270 GTFALVILFEDQ
-283 GEIYSVRNVSPI
+283 KDVIYSTRNVSPI
-295 VATLCKEGAMLA
+295 VATICKEGAMLA

-320 FVVPEYHILKLAKD
+320 FVVPEYHILKLSADKLTLTD
-334 AIVLKDFNGNQVE
+334 FEGNEVLPK
-347 PDYLEVDW
+347 YLTVDW
-355 ELNNAG
+355 ELNSAG

-375 QPDAI
+375 QPEAI
-380 ERTITN
+380 ENTIRN
-386 RITSGMPDFT
+386 RIVGGMPDFT
-396 ADGVPDEIF
+396 ADGVPDTLF
-405 TQCERVNIIACGTAM
+405 TECEHICIVACGTAM
-420 HAGLVAQALIK
+420 HAGLVAQALVK
-431 SILHMHIDVDM
+431 SILHMHIEVQM

-451 VIDEKSLVIA
+451 VIDEKTLVIA
-461 VSQSGETIDTLEAV
+461 VSQSGETIDTLEAM
-475 KYAKKRGA
+475 KYAKNRGA
-483 KCLSIINVKGSSIA
+483 KCLAIINVKGSSIA

-531 AKMAQLR
+531 ARMAHSR
-538 GVFSQEETQSFI
+538 GVFDDAQTQSFV

-556 PDVMKKV
+556 PEVMKKV
-563 LEGRQEI
+563 LERRRDI
-570 HKLAN
+570 HVVAK
-575 KVLEAK
+575 KVLGAK

-629 TPVVAAVTQE
+629 TPVVATVTQE
-639 KLMSK
+639 KLMAK

-649 KEVRSRGASCSLS
+649 KEVKSRGADVVVFIKESIVGDLAKEYEIFTLPDMQDEFMVLPASVALQLLAYYVS
-662 RKVLQKISTVHM
+662 SDKGFDVDKPRNLAKVVTVE
-674 IPSICRICRMNLW
+674 

>member
-1 MKTVFMFSGQ
+1 
-11 GAQYAGMGKDL
+11 
-22 YENYAVAKE
+22 
-31 VFDRADEVLGYSIK
+31 
-45 DICFSDEEKLGLT
+45 
-58 EFTQPAILTMSIAAM
+58 
-73 KVLQENGINADM
+73 
-85 TAGLSL
+85 
-91 GEYSALVASGAMK
+91 
-104 FEEAVALVQ
+104 
-113 KRGKFMC
+113 MC

-128 EDVKG
+128 EDVRE

-153 LADTGL
+153 LRDEESGKTE
-159 KQTKVYKCAG
+159 VRKCAG
-169 RVKDLRA
+169 RVSDLRA
-176 ICESEKLITE
+176 ICASEKVVSQ

-199 VNDTNAH
+199 VNDCNAH

-221 ENYRELIADYE
+221 ENYRELIADYG
-232 LESVLKSETDSE
+232 LADTLKSETDSE

-250 NKFYTGDP
+250 NRFYEGNP
-258 DEAIKKTVSKLK
+258 EEAIKKTVSKLK
-270 GTFALVILFEDHQ
+270 GTFALVILFEDQ
-283 GEIYSVRNVSPI
+283 KDVIYSTRNVSPI
-295 VATLCKEGAMLA
+295 VATICKEGAMLA

-320 FVVPEYHILKLAKD
+320 FVVPEYHILKLSADKLTLTD
-334 AIVLKDFNGNQVE
+334 FDGNEVLPK
-347 PDYLEVDW
+347 YLTVDW
-355 ELNNAG
+355 ELNSAG

-375 QPDAI
+375 QPEAI
-380 ERTITN
+380 ENTIRN
-386 RITSGMPDFT
+386 RIVGGMPDFT
-396 ADGVPDEIF
+396 ADGVPDTLF
-405 TQCERVNIIACGTAM
+405 TECEHICIVACGTAM
-420 HAGLVAQALIK
+420 HAGLVAQALVK
-431 SILHMHIDVDM
+431 SILHMHIEVQM

-451 VIDEKSLVIA
+451 VIDEKTLVIA

-475 KYAKKRGA
+475 KYAKNRGA
-483 KCLSIINVKGSSIA
+483 KCLAIINVKGSSIA

-531 AKMAQLR
+531 ARMAHSR
-538 GVFSQEETQSFI
+538 GVFDDAQIQSFV

-556 PDVMKKV
+556 PEVMKKV
-563 LEGRQEI
+563 LERRRDI
-570 HKLAN
+570 HVVAK
-575 KVLEAK
+575 KVLGAK

-629 TPVVAAVTQE
+629 TPVVATVTQE

-649 KEVRSRGASCSLS
+649 KEVKSRGADVVVFIKESIAGDLAKEYEIFTLPDMQDEFMVLPASVALQLLAYYVS
-662 RKVLQKISTVHM
+662 SDKGFDVDKPRNLAKVVTVE
-674 IPSICRICRMNLW
+674 

>member
-1 MKTVFMFSGQ
+1 
-11 GAQYAGMGKDL
+11 
-22 YENYAVAKE
+22 
-31 VFDRADEVLGYSIK
+31 
-45 DICFSDEEKLGLT
+45 
-58 EFTQPAILTMSIAAM
+58 
-73 KVLQENGINADM
+73 
-85 TAGLSL
+85 
-91 GEYSALVASGAMK
+91 
-104 FEEAVALVQ
+104 
-113 KRGKFMC
+113 MC

-128 EDVKG
+128 EDVRE

-153 LADTGL
+153 LRDEESGKTE
-159 KQTKVYKCAG
+159 VRKCAG
-169 RVKDLRA
+169 RVSDLRA
-176 ICESEKLITE
+176 ICASEKVVSQ

-199 VNDTNAH
+199 VNDCNAH

-221 ENYRELIADYE
+221 ENYRELIADYD
-232 LESVLKSETDSE
+232 LADTLKSETDSE

-250 NKFYTGDP
+250 NRFYEGKP
-258 DEAIKKTVSKLK
+258 EEAIKKTVSKLK
-270 GTFALVILFEDHQ
+270 GTFALVILFEDQ
-283 GEIYSVRNVSPI
+283 KDVIYSTRNVSPI
-295 VATLCKEGAMLA
+295 VATICKEGAMLA

-320 FVVPEYHILKLAKD
+320 FVVPEYHILKLSADKLTLTD
-334 AIVLKDFNGNQVE
+334 FDGNEVLPK
-347 PDYLEVDW
+347 YLTVDW
-355 ELNNAG
+355 ELNSAG

-375 QPDAI
+375 QPEAI
-380 ERTITN
+380 ENTIRN
-386 RITSGMPDFT
+386 RIVGGMPDFT
-396 ADGVPDEIF
+396 ADGVPDTLF
-405 TQCERVNIIACGTAM
+405 TECEHICIVACGTAM
-420 HAGLVAQALIK
+420 HAGLVAQALVK
-431 SILHMHIDVDM
+431 SILHMHIEVQM

-451 VIDEKSLVIA
+451 VIDEKTLVIA

-475 KYAKKRGA
+475 KYAKNRGA
-483 KCLSIINVKGSSIA
+483 KCLAIINVKGSSIA

-531 AKMAQLR
+531 ARMAHSR
-538 GVFSQEETQSFI
+538 GVFDDAQTQSFV

-556 PDVMKKV
+556 PEVMKKV
-563 LEGRQEI
+563 LERRRDI
-570 HKLAN
+570 HVVAK
-575 KVLEAK
+575 KVLGAK

-629 TPVVAAVTQE
+629 TPVVATVTQE

-649 KEVRSRGASCSLS
+649 KEVKSRGADVVVFIKESIAGDLAKEYEIFTLPDMRDEFMVLPASVALQLLAYYVS
-662 RKVLQKISTVHM
+662 SDQGFDVDKPRNLAKVVTVE
-674 IPSICRICRMNLW
+674 

>member
-1 MKTVFMFSGQ
+1 
-11 GAQYAGMGKDL
+11 
-22 YENYAVAKE
+22 
-31 VFDRADEVLGYSIK
+31 
-45 DICFSDEEKLGLT
+45 
-58 EFTQPAILTMSIAAM
+58 
-73 KVLQENGINADM
+73 
-85 TAGLSL
+85 
-91 GEYSALVASGAMK
+91 
-104 FEEAVALVQ
+104 
-113 KRGKFMC
+113 MC

-128 EDVKG
+128 EDVRE

-153 LADTGL
+153 LRDEESGKTE
-159 KQTKVYKCAG
+159 VRKCAG
-169 RVKDLRA
+169 RVSDLRA
-176 ICESEKLITE
+176 ICASEKVVSQ

-199 VNDTNAH
+199 VNDCNAH

-221 ENYRELIADYE
+221 ENYRELIADYD
-232 LESVLKSETDSE
+232 LADTLKSETDSE

-250 NKFYTGDP
+250 NRFYEWNP
-258 DEAIKKTVSKLK
+258 EEAIKKTVSKLK
-270 GTFALVILFEDHQ
+270 GTFALVILFEDQ
-283 GEIYSVRNVSPI
+283 KDVIYSTRNVSPI
-295 VATLCKEGAMLA
+295 VATICKEGAMLA

-320 FVVPEYHILKLAKD
+320 FVVPEYHILKLSADKLTLTD
-334 AIVLKDFNGNQVE
+334 FDGNEVLPK
-347 PDYLEVDW
+347 YLTVDW
-355 ELNNAG
+355 ELNSAG

-375 QPDAI
+375 QPEAI
-380 ERTITN
+380 ENTIRN
-386 RITSGMPDFT
+386 RIVGGMPDFT
-396 ADGVPDEIF
+396 ADGVPDTLF
-405 TQCERVNIIACGTAM
+405 TECEHICIVACGTAM
-420 HAGLVAQALIK
+420 HAGLVAQALVK
-431 SILHMHIDVDM
+431 SILHMHIEVQM

-451 VIDEKSLVIA
+451 VIDEKTLVIA
-461 VSQSGETIDTLEAV
+461 VSQSGETIDTLEAM
-475 KYAKKRGA
+475 KYAKNRGA
-483 KCLSIINVKGSSIA
+483 KCLAIINVKGSSIA

-531 AKMAQLR
+531 ARMAHSR
-538 GVFSQEETQSFI
+538 GVFDDAQTQSFV

-556 PDVMKKV
+556 PEVMKKV
-563 LEGRQEI
+563 LERRRDI
-570 HKLAN
+570 HVVAK
-575 KVLEAK
+575 KVLGAK

-629 TPVVAAVTQE
+629 TPVVATVTQE

-649 KEVRSRGASCSLS
+649 KEVKSRGADVVVFIKESIVGDLAKEYEIFTLPDMQDEFMVLPASVALQLLAYYVS
-662 RKVLQKISTVHM
+662 SDKGFDVDKPRNLAKVVTVE
-674 IPSICRICRMNLW
+674 

>member
-1 MKTVFMFSGQ
+1 
-11 GAQYAGMGKDL
+11 
-22 YENYAVAKE
+22 
-31 VFDRADEVLGYSIK
+31 
-45 DICFSDEEKLGLT
+45 
-58 EFTQPAILTMSIAAM
+58 
-73 KVLQENGINADM
+73 
-85 TAGLSL
+85 
-91 GEYSALVASGAMK
+91 
-104 FEEAVALVQ
+104 
-113 KRGKFMC
+113 MC

-128 EDVKG
+128 EDIRE

-153 LADTGL
+153 LRDEESGKTE
-159 KQTKVYKCAG
+159 VRKCAG
-169 RVKDLRA
+169 RVSDLRA
-176 ICESEKLITE
+176 ICASEKVVSQ

-199 VNDTNAH
+199 VNDCNAH

-221 ENYRELIADYE
+221 ENYRELIADYD
-232 LESVLKSETDSE
+232 LADTLKSETDSE

-250 NKFYTGDP
+250 NRFYEGKP
-258 DEAIKKTVSKLK
+258 EEAIKKTVSKLK
-270 GTFALVILFEDHQ
+270 GTFALVILFEDQ
-283 GEIYSVRNVSPI
+283 KDVIYSTRNVSPI
-295 VATLCKEGAMLA
+295 VATICKEGAMLA

-320 FVVPEYHILKLAKD
+320 FVVPEYHILKLSADKLTLTD
-334 AIVLKDFNGNQVE
+334 FEGNEVLPK
-347 PDYLEVDW
+347 YLTVDW
-355 ELNNAG
+355 ELNSAG

-375 QPDAI
+375 QPEAI
-380 ERTITN
+380 ENTIRN
-386 RITSGMPDFT
+386 RIVGGMPDFT
-396 ADGVPDEIF
+396 ADGVPDTLF
-405 TQCERVNIIACGTAM
+405 TECEHICIVACGTAM
-420 HAGLVAQALIK
+420 HAGLVAQALVK
-431 SILHMHIDVDM
+431 SILHMHIEVQM

-451 VIDEKSLVIA
+451 VIDEKTLVIA
-461 VSQSGETIDTLEAV
+461 VSQSGETIDTLEAM
-475 KYAKKRGA
+475 KYAKNRGA
-483 KCLSIINVKGSSIA
+483 KCLAIINVKGSSIA

-531 AKMAQLR
+531 ARMAHSR
-538 GVFSQEETQSFI
+538 GVFDDAQTQSFV

-556 PDVMKKV
+556 PEVMKKV
-563 LEGRQEI
+563 LERRRDI
-570 HKLAN
+570 HVVAK
-575 KVLEAK
+575 KVLGAK

-629 TPVVAAVTQE
+629 TPVVATVTQE

-649 KEVRSRGASCSLS
+649 KEVKSRGADVVVFIKESIAGDLAKEYEIFTLPDMQDEFMVLPASVALQLLAYYVS
-662 RKVLQKISTVHM
+662 SDKGFDVDKPRNLAKVVTVE
-674 IPSICRICRMNLW
+674 

>member
-1 MKTVFMFSGQ
+1 
-11 GAQYAGMGKDL
+11 
-22 YENYAVAKE
+22 
-31 VFDRADEVLGYSIK
+31 
-45 DICFSDEEKLGLT
+45 
-58 EFTQPAILTMSIAAM
+58 
-73 KVLQENGINADM
+73 
-85 TAGLSL
+85 
-91 GEYSALVASGAMK
+91 
-104 FEEAVALVQ
+104 
-113 KRGKFMC
+113 MC

-128 EDVKG
+128 EDVRE

-153 LADTGL
+153 LRDEESGKTE
-159 KQTKVYKCAG
+159 VRKCAG
-169 RVKDLRA
+169 RVSDLRS
-176 ICESEKLITE
+176 ICESEKVVSQ

-199 VNDTNAH
+199 VNDCNAH

-221 ENYRELIADYE
+221 ENYRELIADYD
-232 LESVLKSETDSE
+232 LADTLKSETDSE

-250 NKFYTGDP
+250 NRFYEGKP
-258 DEAIKKTVSKLK
+258 EEAIKKTVSKLK
-270 GTFALVILFEDHQ
+270 GTFALVILFEDQ
-283 GEIYSVRNVSPI
+283 KDVIYSTRNVSPI
-295 VATLCKEGAMLA
+295 VATICKEGAMLA

-320 FVVPEYHILKLAKD
+320 FVVPEYHILKLSADKLTLTD
-334 AIVLKDFNGNQVE
+334 FDGNEVLPK
-347 PDYLEVDW
+347 YLTVDW
-355 ELNNAG
+355 ELNSAG

-375 QPDAI
+375 QPEAI
-380 ERTITN
+380 ENTIRN
-386 RITSGMPDFT
+386 RIVGGMPDFT
-396 ADGVPDEIF
+396 ADGVPDTLF
-405 TQCERVNIIACGTAM
+405 TECEHICIVACGTAM
-420 HAGLVAQALIK
+420 HAGLVAQALVK
-431 SILHMHIDVDM
+431 SILHMHIEVQM

-451 VIDEKSLVIA
+451 VIDEKTLVIA

-475 KYAKKRGA
+475 KYAKNRGA
-483 KCLSIINVKGSSIA
+483 KCLAIINVKGSSIA

-531 AKMAQLR
+531 ARMAHSR
-538 GVFSQEETQSFI
+538 GVFDDAQTQSFV

-556 PDVMKKV
+556 PEVMKKV
-563 LEGRQEI
+563 LERRRDI
-570 HKLAN
+570 HVVAK
-575 KVLEAK
+575 KVLGAR

-629 TPVVAAVTQE
+629 TPVVATVTQE

-649 KEVRSRGASCSLS
+649 KEVKSRGADVVVFIKESIAGDLAKEYEIFTLPDMQDEFMVLPASVALQLLAYYVS
-662 RKVLQKISTVHM
+662 SDKGFDVDKPRNLAKVVTVE
-674 IPSICRICRMNLW
+674 

>member
-1 MKTVFMFSGQ
+1 
-11 GAQYAGMGKDL
+11 
-22 YENYAVAKE
+22 
-31 VFDRADEVLGYSIK
+31 
-45 DICFSDEEKLGLT
+45 
-58 EFTQPAILTMSIAAM
+58 
-73 KVLQENGINADM
+73 
-85 TAGLSL
+85 
-91 GEYSALVASGAMK
+91 
-104 FEEAVALVQ
+104 
-113 KRGKFMC
+113 MC

-128 EDVKG
+128 EDVRE

-153 LADTGL
+153 LRDEESGKTE
-159 KQTKVYKCAG
+159 VRKCAG
-169 RVKDLRA
+169 RVSDLRA
-176 ICESEKLITE
+176 ICASEKVVSQ

-199 VNDTNAH
+199 VNDCNAH

-221 ENYRELIADYE
+221 ENYRELIADYD
-232 LESVLKSETDSE
+232 LADTLKSETDSE

-250 NKFYTGDP
+250 NRFYEGKP
-258 DEAIKKTVSKLK
+258 EEAIKKTVSKLK
-270 GTFALVILFEDHQ
+270 GTFALVILFEDQ
-283 GEIYSVRNVSPI
+283 KDVIYSTRNVSPI
-295 VATLCKEGAMLA
+295 VATICKEGAMLA

-320 FVVPEYHILKLAKD
+320 FVVPEYHILELSADKLT
-334 AIVLKDFNGNQVE
+334 LTDFDGNE
-347 PDYLEVDW
+347 MLPKYLTVDW
-355 ELNNAG
+355 ELNSAG

-375 QPDAI
+375 QPEAI
-380 ERTITN
+380 ENTIRN
-386 RITSGMPDFT
+386 RIVGGMPDFT
-396 ADGVPDEIF
+396 ADGVPDTLF
-405 TQCERVNIIACGTAM
+405 TECEHICIVACGTAM
-420 HAGLVAQALIK
+420 HAGLVAQALVK
-431 SILHMHIDVDM
+431 SILHMHIEVQM

-451 VIDEKSLVIA
+451 VIDEKTLVIA

-475 KYAKKRGA
+475 KYAKNRGA
-483 KCLSIINVKGSSIA
+483 KCLAIINVKGSSIA

-531 AKMAQLR
+531 ARMAHSR
-538 GVFSQEETQSFI
+538 GVFDDAQTQSFV

-556 PDVMKKV
+556 PEVMKKV
-563 LEGRQEI
+563 LERRRDI
-570 HKLAN
+570 HVVAK
-575 KVLEAK
+575 KVLGAK

-629 TPVVAAVTQE
+629 TPVVATVTQE

-649 KEVRSRGASCSLS
+649 KEVKSRGADVVVFIKESIVGDLAKEYEIFTLPDMQDEFMVLPASVALQLLAYYVS
-662 RKVLQKISTVHM
+662 SDKGFDVDKPRNLAKVVTVE
-674 IPSICRICRMNLW
+674 

>member
-1 MKTVFMFSGQ
+1 
-11 GAQYAGMGKDL
+11 
-22 YENYAVAKE
+22 
-31 VFDRADEVLGYSIK
+31 
-45 DICFSDEEKLGLT
+45 
-58 EFTQPAILTMSIAAM
+58 
-73 KVLQENGINADM
+73 
-85 TAGLSL
+85 
-91 GEYSALVASGAMK
+91 
-104 FEEAVALVQ
+104 
-113 KRGKFMC
+113 MC

-128 EDVKG
+128 EDVRE

-153 LADTGL
+153 LRDEESGKTE
-159 KQTKVYKCAG
+159 VRKCAG
-169 RVKDLRA
+169 RVSDLRA
-176 ICESEKLITE
+176 ICASEKVVSQ

-199 VNDTNAH
+199 VNDCNAH

-221 ENYRELIADYE
+221 ENYRELIADYD
-232 LESVLKSETDSE
+232 LADTLKSETDSE

-250 NKFYTGDP
+250 NRFYEGNP
-258 DEAIKKTVSKLK
+258 EEAIKKTVSKLK
-270 GTFALVILFEDHQ
+270 GTFALVILFEDQ
-283 GEIYSVRNVSPI
+283 KDVIYSTRNVSPI
-295 VATLCKEGAMLA
+295 VATICKEGAMLA

-320 FVVPEYHILKLAKD
+320 FVVPEYHILKLSADKLTLTD
-334 AIVLKDFNGNQVE
+334 FDGNEVLPK
-347 PDYLEVDW
+347 YLTVDW
-355 ELNNAG
+355 ELNSAG

-375 QPDAI
+375 QPEAI
-380 ERTITN
+380 ENTIKN
-386 RITSGMPDFT
+386 RIVGGMPDFT
-396 ADGVPDEIF
+396 ADGVPDTLF
-405 TQCERVNIIACGTAM
+405 TECEHICIVACGTAM
-420 HAGLVAQALIK
+420 HAGLVAQALVK
-431 SILHMHIDVDM
+431 SILHMHIEVQM

-451 VIDEKSLVIA
+451 VIDEKTLVIA

-475 KYAKKRGA
+475 KYAKNRGA
-483 KCLSIINVKGSSIA
+483 KCLAIINVKGSSIA

-531 AKMAQLR
+531 ARMAHSR
-538 GVFSQEETQSFI
+538 GAFDDAQIQSFV

-556 PDVMKKV
+556 PEVMKKV
-563 LEGRQEI
+563 LERRRDI
-570 HKLAN
+570 HVVAK
-575 KVLEAK
+575 KVLGAK

-629 TPVVAAVTQE
+629 TPVVATVTQE

-649 KEVRSRGASCSLS
+649 KEVKSRGADVVVFIKESIAGDLAKEYEIFTLPDMQDEFMVLPASVALQLLAYYVS
-662 RKVLQKISTVHM
+662 SDKGFDVDKPRNLAKVVTVE
-674 IPSICRICRMNLW
+674 